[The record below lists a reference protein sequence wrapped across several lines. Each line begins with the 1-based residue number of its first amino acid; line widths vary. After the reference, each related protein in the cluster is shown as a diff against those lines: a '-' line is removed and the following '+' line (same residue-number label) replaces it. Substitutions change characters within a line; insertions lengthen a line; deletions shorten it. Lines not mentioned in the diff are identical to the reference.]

1 VNYAGFGTQ
10 RIEDELENIF
20 PEARILRMDADTTM
34 AKYSYEEKLQAFSK
48 GEYDILLGTQMVAK
62 GLNFPNVTLVGVI
75 SIDQQLYNDDFRSS
89 EKAFDLLTQ
98 VVGRSGRGDFK
109 GKAVIQT
116 MLPDND
122 IITLAS
128 EQDYEGFFE
137 MENVI
142 RKAMIYPPYC
152 DICSLTFISENFN
165 KCSSSANRFF
175 EMLKASVTEEYTD
188 VKVNVLGPL
197 QPKVSKINNK
207 YRNII
212 TIKCKNNKRF
222 RSMIS
227 SLLVSF
233 MKDKMNSGVTVTADI
248 NPL

>member
-1 VNYAGFGTQ
+1 MHISPVNVSVQTMNP
-10 RIEDELENIF
+10 ESNLLEMAEKQDF
-20 PEARILRMDADTTM
+20 DAF
-34 AKYSYEEKLQAFSK
+34 YEEEILTRKL
-48 GEYDILLGTQMVAK
+48 
-62 GLNFPNVTLVGVI
+62 
-75 SIDQQLYNDDFRSS
+75 
-89 EKAFDLLTQ
+89 
-98 VVGRSGRGDFK
+98 
-109 GKAVIQT
+109 
-116 MLPDND
+116 
-122 IITLAS
+122 
-128 EQDYEGFFE
+128 
-137 MENVI
+137 
-142 RKAMIYPPYC
+142 MIYPPYC

-233 MKDKMNSGVTVTADI
+233 MKDKMNSGVAVTADI